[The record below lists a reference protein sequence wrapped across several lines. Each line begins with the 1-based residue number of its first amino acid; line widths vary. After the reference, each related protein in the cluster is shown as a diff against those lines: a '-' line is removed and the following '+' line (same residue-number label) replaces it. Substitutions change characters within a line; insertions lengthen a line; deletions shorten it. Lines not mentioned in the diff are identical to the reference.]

1 MCKGERET
9 TNNTTLRDKTKLK
22 EFITSEEG
30 KIMMTIMRASE
41 RDEQKNSVSEG
52 RKNKERWREGEK
64 ENRRSRREREHG
76 FNYREL
82 TVQRTGGKER
92 SRRRLTRGNA
102 GGEDKKKKKLV
113 RERTTKRELAEV
125 R

>member
-82 TVQRTGGKER
+82 TVQRTK
-92 SRRRLTRGNA
+92 RRRTRSEKIIE
-102 GGEDKKKKKLV
+102 GE
-113 RERTTKRELAEV
+113 RRG
-125 R
+125 